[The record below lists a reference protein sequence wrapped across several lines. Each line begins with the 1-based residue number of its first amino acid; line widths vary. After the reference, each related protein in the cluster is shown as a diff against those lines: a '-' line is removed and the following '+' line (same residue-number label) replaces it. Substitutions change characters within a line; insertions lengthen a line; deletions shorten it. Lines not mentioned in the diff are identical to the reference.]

1 MCRSMEKPLFD
12 TWTEKYDNWFETP
25 VGQYVKQY
33 ELALL
38 LEMLN
43 PQPGDLIFD
52 AGCGT
57 GVFTRNVIN
66 RGSKVVGMDL
76 SVPMVAKGHLSMEG
90 PSFSGVC
97 GDMCALPFTDNSF
110 DRVFSMTAIEF
121 IPDAAQAIS
130 ELSRVV
136 KKGGPI
142 VVTTLNSLSPWAK
155 RRTQKAEEGHT
166 LFQNIIFRSPADM
179 ALLTPKDSV
188 MKTAIH
194 FQKDEPVENIPHIEE
209 KESKLNPDT
218 GAFLSVQW
226 VKQ

>member
-1 MCRSMEKPLFD
+1 MKKPLFD

-38 LEMLN
+38 LEMLD

-52 AGCGT
+52 GGCGT
-57 GVFTRNVIN
+57 GVFTRDIIS
-66 RGSKVVGMDL
+66 RGTKVVGMDL
-76 SVPMVAKGHLSMEG
+76 SAPMVAKGHQSMKK
-90 PSFSGVC
+90 PTFSGVC
-97 GDMCALPFTDNSF
+97 GDMCALPFCDNSF

-121 IPDAAQAIS
+121 IPDAAQAIF

-136 KKGGPI
+136 KKGGSI

-155 RRTQKAEEGHT
+155 RRTQKAEEGHS

-179 ALLTPKDSV
+179 RLLIPKDSV
-188 MKTAIH
+188 IKTAIH
-194 FQKDEPVENIPHIEE
+194 FQKDEAVENIPHIEE
-209 KESKLNPDT
+209 QGSKLYSDT
-218 GAFLSVQW
+218 GAFLAVQW
-226 VKQ
+226 IKQ

>member
-1 MCRSMEKPLFD
+1 MKKPLFD

-38 LEMLN
+38 LEMLD

-57 GVFTRNVIN
+57 GVFTRDIIH
-66 RGSKVVGMDL
+66 RGTKIVGMDL
-76 SVPMVAKGHLSMEG
+76 SAPMVAKGYLSMKG
-90 PSFSGVC
+90 PYFSGVC
-97 GDMCALPFTDNSF
+97 GDMCALPFADNSF

-121 IPDAAQAIS
+121 IPDAAQAIC

-136 KKGGPI
+136 KIGGTI

-155 RRTQKAEEGHT
+155 RRTQKAEEGHS

-179 ALLTPKDSV
+179 RLLTPKDSV
-188 MKTAIH
+188 IKTAVH
-194 FQKDEPVENIPHIEE
+194 FQKNESVEDIPIIEE
-209 KESKLNPDT
+209 KGCTLYPDT
-218 GAFLSVQW
+218 GAFLAVQW
-226 VKQ
+226 VKK